1 MTLCLYVV
9 PFLRYSASKNGVTLK
24 LRVGVVQAETAN
36 TSVQV
41 GSATIHPS
49 AVVRHLGLHLD
60 SELSMKH
67 HVAKVAAVCFYHL
80 RRLRQ
85 IRRRIS
91 TEVTNRLVLA
101 VVISRLDYCNSV
113 SAGVMART
121 IGTSITRTECCKSL
135 IFELTPRD
143 HISPSLLQLHWLPVQ
158 YADASSISCAALCT
172 LYTPQD
178 ARLIWRTLY
187 VPLAAAGQSRS
198 DLRSSTTS
206 AYLLPRL
213 KTKFGERA
221 FSHAGPFAW
230 NTLPTH
236 VRNIPSP
243 NNFRKLLRTQFFS
256 LASNVY

>member
-1 MTLCLYVV
+1 M
-9 PFLRYSASKNGVTLK
+9 FK
-24 LRVGVVQAETAN
+24 LRRPTRLFKSDPRQSTRQPL
-36 TSVQV
+36 SVIWA
-41 GSATIHPS
+41 SILTTFM
-49 AVVRHLGLHLD
+49 
-60 SELSMKH
+60 LSMKH

-178 ARLIWRTLY
+178 ARLI
-187 VPLAAAGQSRS
+187 
-198 DLRSSTTS
+198 
-206 AYLLPRL
+206 
-213 KTKFGERA
+213 
-221 FSHAGPFAW
+221 
-230 NTLPTH
+230 
-236 VRNIPSP
+236 
-243 NNFRKLLRTQFFS
+243 
-256 LASNVY
+256 